1 MSCPRALPSAW
12 PVNLLLPAPHPFLLL
27 CSLFSRP
34 FRAMNRSSPLSRR
47 SSASST
53 NPSALFDVPSPLREF
68 HDQVGTSGSLDC
80 GDGVALDTRE
90 GGYKTNGQGKDG
102 TRYCGDKEMPSYMW
116 WESNMDVDCDGAPDA
131 TTGICAGDGSYPG
144 ETAFADDDG
153 KPIDAMKVQYV
164 VIDQDDSF
172 DATKFGV
179 QPLSVVAVI
188 CGAGGQMTFGI
199 WADTNALGSMGE
211 ASVTLARVCFGDSIN
226 GNNGHGEPDVLY
238 IAFPGSK
245 AETVPSSLGSDEEE
259 LFLMGKKLVEG
270 AFGGEGEGGGGSGSS
285 SAGGGTETGKGR
297 TTRRN
302 RRLVY
307 HVFGLDWYNSGLSCL
322 FLNTFTLYLTSSE
335 QPSFWHTPA
344 VLKEPR
350 DGEGFWRLRR
360 KAKFYRA
367 MGSKLDGVVQ
377 KALEVLEDEEG
388 EIIGIVLEALKAE
401 DDWRKLRYYSLLSRE
416 EAESLYSHLHALH
429 TTGHYIHGMFE
440 AENVFF
446 RPSSVEG
453 QPGSLRL
460 FNFVGAESRHDCP
473 GD

>member
-1 MSCPRALPSAW
+1 
-12 PVNLLLPAPHPFLLL
+12 
-27 CSLFSRP
+27 
-34 FRAMNRSSPLSRR
+34 
-47 SSASST
+47 
-53 NPSALFDVPSPLREF
+53 
-68 HDQVGTSGSLDC
+68 
-80 GDGVALDTRE
+80 
-90 GGYKTNGQGKDG
+90 
-102 TRYCGDKEMPSYMW
+102 
-116 WESNMDVDCDGAPDA
+116 
-131 TTGICAGDGSYPG
+131 
-144 ETAFADDDG
+144 
-153 KPIDAMKVQYV
+153 MKVQYV

-226 GNNGHGEPDVLY
+226 GNNGHGEPDF
-238 IAFPGSK
+238 IGR
-245 AETVPSSLGSDEEE
+245 
-259 LFLMGKKLVEG
+259 
-270 AFGGEGEGGGGSGSS
+270 FGFWHKRRGWR
-285 SAGGGTETGKGR
+285 R

-335 QPSFWHTPA
+335 QPSFWHTLFAHFDNFLRAHGRPRPHLTKALVLGRHFNLYPCTFHGQPA